1 LNWKPSKIF
10 YGWWIVVAATI
21 IGCYMIGAMFTG
33 FTAFFQPIADEFG
46 WSYTEVS
53 LGFSIRAIALGV
65 FAPFVGILVDRFG
78 PRKLLFCG
86 AIITASG
93 LSLLS
98 GTMTLVTFYIA
109 FLLLA
114 AGLGCCTLTVLMT
127 AIANWF
133 HSKVGIASGIVTCG
147 FGTGGLLVQ
156 VVIRLISN
164 FGWRDSLTIL
174 TVITLAL
181 CLPLSLLFRHKPEQY
196 GYLPDGEI
204 TKPEKAGS
212 RPKTAVTSRIKLS
225 LKELLTYRPFWHLVI
240 TFSSFHMILITIE
253 SHVMPYLSSIG
264 MTRANAGLIAT
275 IVPLMG
281 ISGSLGFGRL
291 GDKIDRKK
299 VALLTY
305 AIAGIGVLSFAL
317 APYTRLWTL
326 IPFILLYGIGNGG
339 CNAMRSTLTRD
350 IFGREGFGTVFGIIY
365 GFNAL
370 IAATGPL
377 MAGWAYD
384 TWGYYRGVWFVFAGF
399 MLISVISIITIPAHP
414 VKEIT

>member
-1 LNWKPSKIF
+1 
-10 YGWWIVVAATI
+10 
-21 IGCYMIGAMFTG
+21 MIGAMFTG

-78 PRKLLFCG
+78 PRKLLFGG

-93 LSLLS
+93 LLLLNS
-98 GTMTLVTFYIA
+98 THILVTFYIS

-156 VVIRLISN
+156 VVIRLINN

-174 TVITLAL
+174 AVTTLAL
-181 CLPLSLLFRHKPEQY
+181 CLPLSLLFRQKPEQY

-204 TKPEKAGS
+204 AKIEKAGS
-212 RPKTAVTSRIKLS
+212 S
-225 LKELLTYRPFWHLVI
+225 LKPAAITRKKFSLRELLGYRPFWHLVI
-240 TFSSFHMILITIE
+240 TFSFFHMILITIE
-253 SHVMPYLSSIG
+253 AHVMPYLSSIG
-264 MTRANAGLIAT
+264 MTRTNAGLVAT
-275 IVPLMG
+275 VVPL
-281 ISGSLGFGRL
+281 ISIIGSLGFGRL
-291 GDKIDRKK
+291 GDKIDRRK
-299 VALLTY
+299 VAMITY
-305 AIAGIGVLSFAL
+305 TMAGIGVLSFAL
-317 APYTRLWTL
+317 APSAGLWTL
-326 IPFILLYGIGNGG
+326 VPFIFLYGIGNGG

-350 IFGREGFGTVFGIIY
+350 IFGREGFGTVFGVIY

-377 MAGWAYD
+377 MAGWSYD
-384 TWGYYRGVWFVFAGF
+384 TWGYYRGVWYVFAGF
-399 MLISVISIITIPAHP
+399 MLISVISIITIPSHS
-414 VKEIT
+414 VEKNI

>member
-1 LNWKPSKIF
+1 MNWKPSKIF
-10 YGWWIVVAATI
+10 YGWWIVGAATI
-21 IGCYMIGAMFTG
+21 IGCYMIGGMFMG

-53 LGFSIRAIALGV
+53 LGFSIRAIALGL
-65 FAPFVGILVDRFG
+65 FAPVVGILVDRWG
-78 PRKLLFCG
+78 PRKLLFGG

-93 LSLLS
+93 LLLLS
-98 GTMTLVTFYIA
+98 GTRTLVMFYIA

-127 AIANWF
+127 AVANWF

-147 FGTGGLLVQ
+147 FGTGGLLIQ

-164 FGWRDSLTIL
+164 FGWRDSLTIMSL
-174 TVITLAL
+174 TTLVL

-204 TKPEKAGS
+204 AKAEISSIRLKPA
-212 RPKTAVTSRIKLS
+212 ATSRKKLS
-225 LKELLTYRPFWHLVI
+225 FKELLAYRPFWHLVI
-240 TFSSFHMILITIE
+240 TFSFFHMTLISIE
-253 SHVMPYLSSIG
+253 AHVMPYLSSIG
-264 MTRANAGLIAT
+264 MSRTDAGLIAT
-275 IVPLMG
+275 IVPLMS
-281 ISGSLGFGRL
+281 IIGSLGFGRL

-305 AIAGIGVLSFAL
+305 TIAGIGVFSFAL
-317 APYTRLWTL
+317 APSAGLWTL

-370 IAATGPL
+370 IGATGPL
-377 MAGWAYD
+377 MAGRAYD
-384 TWGYYRGVWFVFAGF
+384 TWGYYRGVWYIFAGL

-414 VKEIT
+414 VKENI